1 MFTGLS
7 REKINHISKELIER
21 LEADEEISLL
31 KPANDVRL
39 RIVRVMTEEIRLEET
54 IDDEVIHTLQSYG
67 RKIPE
72 GSPEWEILYRKH
84 HEEELVRRGLK

>member
-1 MFTGLS
+1 MFSGLS

-39 RIVRVMTEEIRLEET
+39 RLEET
-54 IDDEVIHTLQSYG
+54 IDDEVTRTLQSYG

>member
-1 MFTGLS
+1 MFSGLS

-54 IDDEVIHTLQSYG
+54 IDDEVTRTLQSYG